1 MARENPR
8 WGYLRIQGELLK
20 LEISVSATTIA
31 TVLRRSGLGP
41 APRRIGPS
49 WSEFLHA
56 HGTACS
62 AAVCALRWETA
73 WATAGVA
80 LVLASEAGWPR
91 VLRLVYARHSWAWL
105 AVCLVG
111 ELVAYGGYV
120 LTVRDM
126 ARVDGGSELKLGA
139 SVTAVVAG
147 FGVFA
152 ATRSSGG
159 FAVDYWAFRQAGTP
173 RRGAA
178 RRVLG
183 LGFLEYAVLSLGALA
198 ASGLL
203 FFRLDGHA
211 SETVTLPSLIVVP
224 VLIGA
229 LWLTSPKRAKRLSRP
244 RRGWL
249 RGLFADSVAG
259 AATVRRLLMSPREHG
274 LGVLGNV
281 LYWAGDILCLWA
293 ALRLVNAHLP
303 LAALVL
309 GYSAGYVLTRRAL
322 PAGGAGFVEIAL
334 TFALV
339 GMGLR
344 FAPALLGVVVYRLFN
359 FWLPIVPALA
369 LLPAIRELR
378 ERFQRAER
386 S

>member
-1 MARENPR
+1 M
-8 WGYLRIQGELLK
+8 
-20 LEISVSATTIA
+20 
-31 TVLRRSGLGP
+31 
-41 APRRIGPS
+41 
-49 WSEFLHA
+49 
-56 HGTACS
+56 
-62 AAVCALRWETA
+62 
-73 WATAGVA
+73 
-80 LVLASEAGWPR
+80 
-91 VLRLVYARHSWAWL
+91 
-105 AVCLVG
+105 
-111 ELVAYGGYV
+111 
-120 LTVRDM
+120 
-126 ARVDGGSELKLGA
+126 
-139 SVTAVVAG
+139 
-147 FGVFA
+147 
-152 ATRSSGG
+152 
-159 FAVDYWAFRQAGTP
+159 
-173 RRGAA
+173 
-178 RRVLG
+178 
-183 LGFLEYAVLSLGALA
+183 
-198 ASGLL
+198 LL

-224 VLIGA
+224 VLIVA

-259 AATVRRLLMSPREHG
+259 AATVRRLLTNPREHG